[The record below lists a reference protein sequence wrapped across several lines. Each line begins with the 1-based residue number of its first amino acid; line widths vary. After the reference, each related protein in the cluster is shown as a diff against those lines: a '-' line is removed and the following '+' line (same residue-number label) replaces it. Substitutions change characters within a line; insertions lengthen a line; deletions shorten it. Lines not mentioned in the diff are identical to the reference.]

1 MSLLVRGALISHFS
15 IEISD
20 SYHFWCKLN
29 KELFN
34 WVNDLYICFLYIP
47 PNSATSYKSGVSLN
61 FESLQTECASF
72 DEKGLVL
79 ILGDVNG
86 RTNDV
91 NDFIENEELD
101 SYLPVDDQYLPDS
114 TLDKS
119 INSDKSPLN
128 GSGSAMI

>member
-1 MSLLVRGALISHFS
+1 MLKTPKKLNSDKDFHEFHEIGYRNHRSGRSFGGMSLLVRGALISHFS

-79 ILGDVNG
+79 ILGDFNG

-91 NDFIENEELD
+91 NDFIENDE
-101 SYLPVDDQYLPDS
+101 
-114 TLDKS
+114 
-119 INSDKSPLN
+119 
-128 GSGSAMI
+128 